1 LDSPAASRYIP
12 PPLKRL
18 SGSLFDGVHGMDTLE
33 ANKIVGA
40 ILVGG
45 LVMMITGI
53 MGHMLVSPKSHGE
66 AAAISGGEAGG
77 GGGGEAAPAA
87 PAVIEPIAP
96 LLAKADPAKGQQI
109 AAKCQACHDFSK
121 GGPNKIGPDLWGIV
135 DSKPAE
141 VPGYN
146 FSDAMKAREDKPWTY
161 EALNEFLTA
170 PRSFVHGTKMTFAGL
185 SKIEDRAD
193 VIAWLR
199 TLSDNPVPLPS
210 AADIA
215 AAEKAYQDAKAAA
228 AKPAASAAPAAGTTG
243 TASTATAAQPAAN
256 TGAAAS
262 GASTSGAS
270 TSGAATSGSA
280 TTGAAAATTA
290 TAGTA
295 STGTATAGAA
305 TSGGA
310 TGGTATAGSGVPPI
324 AERLKT
330 ADVNKGAEISK
341 KCLVCHSFT
350 KGGGNKIGPNLWGI
364 VGSKPA
370 EVPDYSFSDAMK
382 AREDKPWTYEALDEY
397 LISPRKDVPGTK
409 MTFAGLSKPQDRA
422 DLIAWLRQQSDSPLP
437 LP

>member
-1 LDSPAASRYIP
+1 
-12 PPLKRL
+12 
-18 SGSLFDGVHGMDTLE
+18 MNTLE
-33 ANKIVGA
+33 LNKIIGA

-45 LVMMITGI
+45 LVMMVTGI

-66 AAAISGGEAGG
+66 AAAISGGEVGG

-109 AAKCQACHDFSK
+109 AAKCQACHDFTK
-121 GGPNKIGPDLWGIV
+121 GGPNKIGPNLWGIV
-135 DSKPAE
+135 GSKPAE
-141 VPGYN
+141 VPGYS

-161 EALNEFLTA
+161 QALDEFLTA
-170 PRSFVHGTKMTFAGL
+170 PRSFVPGTKMTFAGL

-193 VIAWLR
+193 IIAWLR

-210 AADIA
+210 PADVA
-215 AAEKAYQDAKAAA
+215 AAEKAYQDAKAGA
-228 AKPAASAAPAAGTTG
+228 AKPAASTAPAAGSTA

-256 TGAAAS
+256 TGAA
-262 GASTSGAS
+262 
-270 TSGAATSGSA
+270 TSGAATSGGT
-280 TTGAAAATTA
+280 TTGAAAA
-290 TAGTA
+290 
-295 STGTATAGAA
+295 STATAGAV
-305 TSGGA
+305 T
-310 TGGTATAGSGVPPI
+310 TGTASAGAAPI

-330 ADVNKGAEISK
+330 ADATKGAEISK

-370 EVPDYSFSDAMK
+370 EVPGYSFSDAMK
-382 AREDKPWTYEALDEY
+382 ARESKPWTYEALDEY

-409 MTFAGLSKPQDRA
+409 MTFAGLPKPQDRA
-422 DLIAWLRQQSDSPLP
+422 DLIAWLRQQSDSPVP